1 MPSPHVVCAK
11 FRAEISTPLFTESQ
25 PVTSPI
31 GEHWNDPWSG
41 TTIPRE
47 TDGFLWGKRESKED
61 IKQQRRNTM
70 EGNQQSKV
78 NNIPKDDLFEGRTTD
93 GKGESLQYDIN
104 IGDGT
109 QGTWLVLD
117 TLDELCTLSRPLAD
131 SCLTLLFSSA
141 RSNLLRVLHRCS
153 PDTINTTLIPH
164 YLLPGS
170 SFSSPSSLSPLPS
183 QNGALCSSCRYP
195 EWRIE
200 VSQRAQQSG
209 LGSVSDAMTWVL
221 CGGPPLEP
229 PVPKISSTE
238 LQGKFSDLTTEDSST
253 AHETFNFDSDDD
265 DGDKSD
271 CELEWDLWAEDL
283 MRQALVSSSN
293 DIAVTVTEPGSI
305 HPSYSDKRI
314 RPTVSSSTFS
324 SVTLSEHG
332 GRLPSDILPGAN
344 MGLLSVDSPA
354 LLTAPSVLPFQSTGV
369 TTSTVSAGGIVRARS
384 LIMDGR
390 RGRGVARAMDVLS
403 EDGDDEPFTDK
414 PRTGRQRRA
423 REDNSR
429 GAMASSAPAHSS
441 MAMPAPTANT
451 ITSTVT
457 VRESVG
463 TPSPPPLQFHGS
475 PGPFYAEGSPRAM
488 ASSVSPSPSGLTSA
502 STSASAGNVS
512 ETASVRPGVTTK
524 TTTTT
529 IQLLPRRSSAGGEM
543 LLPET
548 SSPSPSQRRGDRSE
562 KGKGKQPKSPSSS
575 RGKVFRPER
584 LVSKLDSALDF
595 VTG

>member
-1 MPSPHVVCAK
+1 MPSPYVVCAK
-11 FRAEISTPLFTESQ
+11 FRDEVSTPFFPEPQ
-25 PVTSPI
+25 PVVPPMA
-31 GEHWNDPWSG
+31 EHWNDPWSG

-47 TDGFLWGKRESKED
+47 TDGSLWGKRESKED
-61 IKQQRRNTM
+61 IKQQRRGTV
-70 EGNQQSKV
+70 EGNQSKV
-78 NNIPKDDLFEGRTTD
+78 NNILKEDLFEGKTTD
-93 GKGESLQYDIN
+93 GKGESLRYDIN

-117 TLDELCTLSRPLAD
+117 TLDELGTLSRPLAG
-131 SCLTLLFSSA
+131 SCLTFLFSSA

-164 YLLPGS
+164 CLLPDS
-170 SFSSPSSLSPLPS
+170 SFSSPSSLSSPLPS
-183 QNGALCSSCRYP
+183 QNGALGSSCRYP

-209 LGSVSDAMTWVL
+209 LGSVSDAMAWVL
-221 CGGPPLEP
+221 CGGPPLGP
-229 PVPKISSTE
+229 PVPKIGSPE
-238 LQGKFSDLTTEDSST
+238 LRGKISDLTTEDSSM
-253 AHETFNFDSDDD
+253 AHETFSFDVDDGN
-265 DGDKSD
+265 GDKSD
-271 CELEWDLWAEDL
+271 CELEWDSWAEDL
-283 MRQALVSSSN
+283 MRQALVSSSS
-293 DIAVTVTEPGSI
+293 DIAVTITEPGSI
-305 HPSYSDKRI
+305 HPSYPNKRI

-390 RGRGVARAMDVLS
+390 RGRGVARAMEVLS
-403 EDGDDEPFTDK
+403 EDGDDELFSDK

-429 GAMASSAPAHSS
+429 GTMASSAPAHSS
-441 MAMPAPTANT
+441 MTVPAPTANT

-463 TPSPPPLQFHGS
+463 TPSPPPLQFHSS

-502 STSASAGNVS
+502 STSTSAGNVS
-512 ETASVRPGVTTK
+512 ETASVRPGVTTM

-529 IQLLPRRSSAGGEM
+529 IQLLPRRSSVGGEM
-543 LLPET
+543 LLPEA
-548 SSPSPSQRRGDRSE
+548 SSPSPSQKRGDRSE
-562 KGKGKQPKSPSSS
+562 KGKGKQPKSPSS